1 MRIKNLAQ
9 IFIIITLL
17 TGCIAKSQPV
27 SNSIESVKPIIFIKH
42 ANSGSRVTIT
52 GGKLHVDPYGCIRL
66 GSDTGSFIISS
77 SHFAGKCSTDLE
89 EEVVRVAVSIGHPLN
104 DFDPVVHAL
113 QHAGVQ
119 PVEGTGNDT
128 LHIWLQLLGKSYQSI
143 NSATEGHAGPFPPG
157 ASGRRLAFRKP

>member
-1 MRIKNLAQ
+1 M
-9 IFIIITLL
+9 
-17 TGCIAKSQPV
+17 
-27 SNSIESVKPIIFIKH
+27 
-42 ANSGSRVTIT
+42 
-52 GGKLHVDPYGCIRL
+52 
-66 GSDTGSFIISS
+66 GSDLVEYSLIFYMKEDTLNRVKRSIDFLSIPLVFILYSKILSS

>member
-1 MRIKNLAQ
+1 MFLENKNKKIAQGMGSTRSVRLATRYEKARQ
-9 IFIIITLL
+9 DVGLFL
-17 TGCIAKSQPV
+17 
-27 SNSIESVKPIIFIKH
+27 
-42 ANSGSRVTIT
+42 
-52 GGKLHVDPYGCIRL
+52 
-66 GSDTGSFIISS
+66 SS